1 MKSSNVSTHSRPKAA
16 GKASAGVAAC
26 KSFQLTAARRR
37 LAVTPRTSAPMMIL
51 VSTHSRPK
59 AAGKPTFARASLI
72 LFQLTAARRRLAR
85 LHPLQGFFTEFQL
98 TAARRRL
105 DADLFGNV
113 LNKTFQL
120 TAARRR
126 LVGRAAGWWRLVCF
140 NSQPPEGGWLV
151 FKLAHKM
158 VMQFQLTAAR
168 RRLASTR
175 VTAHAETCF
184 NSQPPEGGWPASCA
198 AISRS
203 IVSTHSRPK
212 AAGHQT
218 ALPCPA

>member
-1 MKSSNVSTHSRPKAA
+1 
-16 GKASAGVAAC
+16 
-26 KSFQLTAARRR
+26 
-37 LAVTPRTSAPMMIL
+37 MIL

-126 LVGRAAGWWRLVCF
+126 LVAHQTTANHCLEFQLTAARRRLEIAKTIPLID
-140 NSQPPEGGWLV
+140 S
-151 FKLAHKM
+151 A
-158 VMQFQLTAAR
+158 FQLTAAR
-168 RRLASTR
+168 RRLATER
-175 VTAHAETCF
+175 GDGHLPLV
-184 NSQPPEGGWPASCA
+184 
-198 AISRS
+198 
-203 IVSTHSRPK
+203 VSTHSRPK
-212 AAGHQT
+212 AAGIVI
-218 ALPCPA
+218 AEVVAG